1 MAYESRPQRSGDEA
15 RRERGRTAIPV
26 EEFREDGSRRAASR
40 RRSRAHRVSGTQ
52 AQRDLPDAKAS
63 PDQRPIP
70 QCPPWQAHAL
80 RRAPVLNDHGLEIV
94 YRRLQGA
101 GCPRPSLTWRL
112 VVTRFRPRPLL
123 QVPFVEELRRSCIGN
138 GPARDTSDATLS
150 ATQRDPPTPE
160 YYATSR

>member
-1 MAYESRPQRSGDEA
+1 M
-15 RRERGRTAIPV
+15 

-52 AQRDLPDAKAS
+52 ARRDLPDAKAS

-70 QCPPWQAHAL
+70 QCPGPWQAHAL
-80 RRAPVLNDHGLEIV
+80 RRAPVLNDHGLEIIV
-94 YRRLQGA
+94 YRRLPGA
-101 GCPRPSLTWRL
+101 DCQRPSVTWRL
-112 VVTRFRPRPLL
+112 VVTRFRTRPLL

-138 GPARDTSDATLS
+138 GPARETSDATLS
-150 ATQRDPPTPE
+150 ATQRDAPTPE